1 VEIAVRRT
9 FLTDEQLWRAIAENT
24 TELSKVMEAESVPAT
39 GADIV
44 HIARRAVQ
52 FNKLQRQYRIYTSEI
67 RRRYS

>member
-1 VEIAVRRT
+1 MAVRKT

-24 TELSKVMEAESVPAT
+24 TELSKLMEVESAPAT

-52 FNKLQRQYRIYTSEI
+52 FNKLQRQYRVYTAEI

>member
-1 VEIAVRRT
+1 MAVRKT

-24 TELSKVMEAESVPAT
+24 TELSKLMEVESAPAT
-39 GADIV
+39 SSDIV

-52 FNKLQRQYRIYTSEI
+52 FNKLQRQYRVYTAEI